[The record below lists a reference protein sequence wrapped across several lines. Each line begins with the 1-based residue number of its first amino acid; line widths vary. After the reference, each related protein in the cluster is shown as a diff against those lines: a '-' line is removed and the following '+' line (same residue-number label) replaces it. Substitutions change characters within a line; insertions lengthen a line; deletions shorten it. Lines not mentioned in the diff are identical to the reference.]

1 MALSVNYFPGFSHLV
16 MKSSYMMYTDLT
28 FADFNFIAK
37 KLMYILF
44 ICYIILKKVTI
55 LYKERCISH

>member
-16 MKSSYMMYTDLT
+16 VKSSYMMYTDVT

-37 KLMYILF
+37 KLSICVYF
-44 ICYIILKKVTI
+44 IYM
-55 LYKERCISH
+55 LYYFEKSHHYV